1 MGGWPLQR
9 LYIGA
14 RATSLALSSM
24 LRRDVYA
31 SVFLILVSHPAC
43 RQARPLSIPHRLNN
57 YHIYIWCGVWYIEV
71 LGGCFKSDLYHGMQ
85 HMKVKKLTVEV
96 PSDLLERATTAT
108 GQGITPTI
116 RRGLEL
122 VAASGAYANLRKRR
136 GRVKFSIKLS
146 ELRED

>member
-1 MGGWPLQR
+1 
-9 LYIGA
+9 
-14 RATSLALSSM
+14 
-24 LRRDVYA
+24 
-31 SVFLILVSHPAC
+31 
-43 RQARPLSIPHRLNN
+43 
-57 YHIYIWCGVWYIEV
+57 
-71 LGGCFKSDLYHGMQ
+71 
-85 HMKVKKLTVEV
+85 MKVKKLTVEV

-122 VAASGAYANLRKRR
+122 VTASGAYANLRKRR